1 MTERSAW
8 IGAVRLV
15 LLAGVV
21 WLQSGAGIAQQPTL
35 PGLGDPSAPLEI
47 EADNGLELY
56 QDRQLVVAKGNVVAK
71 QGEVV
76 LRSDL
81 LSASYEDSETGQRR
95 IRRLDAVGNV
105 RIETAKERLFG
116 DYVTYDLVREL
127 MVITGDDMRI
137 EAPSQTIRA
146 RDSLEFWGAEQRA
159 VARGDAVVT
168 QDTTSMRADV
178 IEAILRRDPQ
188 KPVKPAAGLAQTNSV
203 ERIRAWGHVV
213 IQTAS
218 EIVEGDRG
226 DYDVPNQIATLTG
239 NVQISRGK
247 NQLNGEQA
255 VVNLKSGVSRLTG
268 GKTGRVRSILFPGG
282 GNNLDAPPPQ
292 QSRPKPS
299 AVDVPLPVARPRG
312 AR

>member
-188 KPVKPAAGLAQTNSV
+188 KPVKPAAGLAQT
-203 ERIRAWGHVV
+203 
-213 IQTAS
+213 AS